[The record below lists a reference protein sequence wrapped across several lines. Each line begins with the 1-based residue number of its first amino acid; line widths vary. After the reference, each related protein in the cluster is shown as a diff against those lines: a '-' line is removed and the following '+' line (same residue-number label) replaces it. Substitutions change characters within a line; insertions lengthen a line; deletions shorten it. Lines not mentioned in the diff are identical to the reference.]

1 MRVSSELNVHQLYCV
16 NIGNFQVVKLKLYS
30 HFLAL

>member
-1 MRVSSELNVHQLYCV
+1 MRVSSELNVHQLCFV
-16 NIGNFQVVKLKLYS
+16 NRGSLQVVKLKLNS